1 MDYQLIIFDFDG
13 TLADTFPWFAGVMNQ
28 IADKYKFKRIRA
40 SEVETVRGYE
50 GRQILKHLGV
60 PFWRI
65 PMIANDLRTRM
76 TQDIKDVSLFP
87 GIKDFLESLVG
98 GGTELAVVS
107 SNLAENIG
115 YVLGQDVATLF
126 SHYACGVSMFGKE
139 RKLRSIVKKS
149 GLPREAVIYVGDEI
163 RDLHSARKVGIAFG
177 AVSWG
182 YNRIEAIQS
191 HGPDLVFDTVQDM
204 AAQLGRDEDK
214 KLGR

>member
-1 MDYQLIIFDFDG
+1 MDYALIIFDFDG
-13 TLADTFPWFAGVMNQ
+13 TLADTFPWFAGVINQ
-28 IADKYKFKRIRA
+28 VADQYGFKRIEA
-40 SEVETVRGYE
+40 HEVETVRGYE

-60 PFWRI
+60 PLWRI
-65 PMIANDLRTRM
+65 PKIASDLRMRM
-76 TQDIKDVSLFP
+76 AADIKEVSLFP
-87 GIKDFLESLVG
+87 GTKEFLEDLKDRG
-98 GGTELAVVS
+98 ARLAVVS

-139 RKLRSIVKKS
+139 RKLRSIVKQS
-149 GLPREAVIYVGDEI
+149 GVPRQSVIYVGDEI

-182 YNRIEAIQS
+182 YNRIEAIQA
-191 HGPDLVFDTVQDM
+191 HGPDLVFDTVADM
-204 AAQLGRDEDK
+204 AS

>member
-1 MDYQLIIFDFDG
+1 MEYQLIIFDFDG
-13 TLADTFPWFAGVMNQ
+13 TLADTFPWFASVMNQ
-28 IADKYKFKRIRA
+28 IADKYKFKRIKA

-50 GRQILKHLGV
+50 GRQILKYLGV
-60 PFWRI
+60 PFWRM

-76 TQDIKDVSLFP
+76 TLDIKDVSLFP
-87 GIKDFLESLVG
+87 GIKEFLQSLVDR
-98 GGTELAVVS
+98 GTVLAVVS

-126 SHYACGVSMFGKE
+126 SYYACGVSMFGKE
-139 RKLRSIVKKS
+139 RKLRSIVKQS

-182 YNRIEAIQS
+182 YNRIAAIES
-191 HGPDLVFDTVQDM
+191 HGPDWVFDSVEDM
-204 AAQLGRDEDK
+204 AS

>member
-1 MDYQLIIFDFDG
+1 MKYQLIIFDFDG

-28 IADKYKFKRIRA
+28 IADKHKFKRIHP
-40 SEVETVRGYE
+40 SEVDTVRGYE

-60 PFWRI
+60 PFWRM
-65 PMIANDLRTRM
+65 PMIANDLRSRM
-76 TQDIKDVSLFP
+76 TQDIQEVSLFP
-87 GIKDFLESLVG
+87 GIKDFLQTLVDRG
-98 GGTELAVVS
+98 NELAVVS

-139 RKLRSIVKKS
+139 RKLRSIVKRS
-149 GLPREAVIYVGDEI
+149 GLSRDTVIYVGDEI

-182 YNRIEAIQS
+182 YNHIEAIEA
-191 HGPDLVFDTVQDM
+191 HGPDLVFDSVEDM
-204 AAQLGRDEDK
+204 AC
-214 KLGR
+214 KLGS

>member
-1 MDYQLIIFDFDG
+1 MPYRLIIFDFDG
-13 TLADTFPWFAGVMNQ
+13 TLADTFPWFAGVINQ
-28 IADKYKFKRIRA
+28 VADQYKFKRIGPD
-40 SEVETVRGYE
+40 EVETIRGYE

-60 PFWRI
+60 PFWKA
-65 PMIANDLRTRM
+65 PLIANDLRRRM

-87 GIKDFLESLVG
+87 GIQEFLQSLVDQG
-98 GGTELAVVS
+98 IDLAVVS

-115 YVLGQDVATLF
+115 YVLGQDIATLF
-126 SHYACGVSMFGKE
+126 SDYACGVSMFGKE

-149 GLPREAVIYVGDEI
+149 GLAQEAVIYVGDEI

-182 YNRIEAIQS
+182 YNRIEAIQAQ
-191 HGPDLVFDTVQDM
+191 GPDLVFDSVEDM
-204 AAQLGRDEDK
+204 AC